1 MTKLFSYN
9 LSSLIPTAEVTHEG
23 GDPTYQ
29 RRLLGS
35 IQDNSGSG
43 PIGSGTSWSTVSGS
57 GPIGLG
63 TSQSATSLSSLPQE
77 EQAEVE
83 SNQHH
88 VEPTNEEG
96 AGSGT
101 GLSAESLPAHP
112 PLLASA
118 ERLRGQMM
126 NHEFIPRSQRQR
138 FKSHVDLI
146 SSSMVDMIHN
156 FERQREIMEETL
168 QRLQPIHD
176 NHVRIL
182 QILSDMHE
190 TIQKEF

>member
-29 RRLLGS
+29 QRLLGS
-35 IQDNSGSG
+35 VQDDNR
-43 PIGSGTSWSTVSGS
+43 S

-63 TSQSATSLSSLPQE
+63 TSRSTTSLSSPLQE

-88 VEPTNEEG
+88 VESTNEEG
-96 AGSGT
+96 ASLGT
-101 GLSAESLPAHP
+101 RLSAESLPTHL
-112 PLLASA
+112 PLSASA

-126 NHEFIPRSQRQR
+126 NHEFIPRSQRQW
-138 FKSHVDLI
+138 FKSHVNLV

-156 FERQREIMEETL
+156 FERQCEMMEETL
-168 QRLQPIHD
+168 QCLQPIHD
-176 NHVRIL
+176 NHMQIL
-182 QILSDMHE
+182 QILSDMCE

>member
-29 RRLLGS
+29 QCLLGS
-35 IQDNSGSG
+35 VQDDNRSG
-43 PIGSGTSWSTVSGS
+43 PIGSGTSRST
-57 GPIGLG
+57 
-63 TSQSATSLSSLPQE
+63 TSLSSPLQE

-96 AGSGT
+96 ADSGT
-101 GLSAESLPAHP
+101 RLSAKSLPAHP
-112 PLLASA
+112 PLSASA

-126 NHEFIPRSQRQR
+126 NHEFIPRS
-138 FKSHVDLI
+138 
-146 SSSMVDMIHN
+146 
-156 FERQREIMEETL
+156 
-168 QRLQPIHD
+168 
-176 NHVRIL
+176 
-182 QILSDMHE
+182 
-190 TIQKEF
+190 